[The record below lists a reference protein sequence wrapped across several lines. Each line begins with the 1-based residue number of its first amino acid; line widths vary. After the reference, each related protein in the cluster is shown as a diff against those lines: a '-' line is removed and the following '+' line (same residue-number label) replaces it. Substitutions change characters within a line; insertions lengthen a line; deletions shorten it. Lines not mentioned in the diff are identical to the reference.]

1 MELVER
7 AEASIPIDEISR
19 PMSDES
25 RSMKTPLTAVTT
37 RDEEAAGLPSK
48 SRSRA
53 WPMVA
58 FMAAS
63 GLVAWAVLH
72 FSAAAHVVKQVE
84 VAPPAPPAQTA
95 PATTSDEVTY
105 TSPAV
110 DSDVAN
116 GHGLL
121 EISAPG
127 DAVILVDGT
136 ERGRGGATLPLWAGL
151 HDVRISG
158 AQGEPHRAVEVR
170 AAKIAHIKF

>member
-1 MELVER
+1 
-7 AEASIPIDEISR
+7 
-19 PMSDES
+19 
-25 RSMKTPLTAVTT
+25 MKTPLTAVTT
-37 RDEEAAGLPSK
+37 HDDEAAGVPSRSK
-48 SRSRA
+48 SRA
-53 WPMVA
+53 WPMMVA

-72 FSAAAHVVKQVE
+72 FSAQTAPKAVE
-84 VAPPAPPAQTA
+84 IAPPPPPAQQA
-95 PATTSDEVTY
+95 AVTTVEGEVTY
-105 TSPAV
+105 TTPAV
-110 DSDVAN
+110 ESDVAT

-136 ERGRGGATLPLWAGL
+136 ERGRGGATLPLWAGV

-170 AAKIAHIKF
+170 AAQIAHIKF

>member
-1 MELVER
+1 
-7 AEASIPIDEISR
+7 
-19 PMSDES
+19 
-25 RSMKTPLTAVTT
+25 
-37 RDEEAAGLPSK
+37 
-48 SRSRA
+48 
-53 WPMVA
+53 MVA

-72 FSAAAHVVKQVE
+72 FSAAQTAPKAVE
-84 VAPPAPPAQTA
+84 IAPPPPPAQTQ
-95 PATTSDEVTY
+95 ATGSEEITY
-105 TSPAV
+105 TAPAV
-110 DSDVAN
+110 DNDVAV

-136 ERGRGGATLPLWAGL
+136 ERGRGGATLPLWAGV

-170 AAKIAHIKF
+170 AAKIAHLKF

>member
-1 MELVER
+1 
-7 AEASIPIDEISR
+7 
-19 PMSDES
+19 
-25 RSMKTPLTAVTT
+25 MKTPLTTVTT
-37 RDEEAAGLPSK
+37 HSDEIAGLRPK

-72 FSAAAHVVKQVE
+72 FSAAQHAPKQVE

-95 PATTSDEVTY
+95 AATNGDEVNY
-105 TSPAV
+105 TTQENELTA
-110 DSDVAN
+110 

-136 ERGRGGATLPLWAGL
+136 ERGRGGATLPLWAGV
-151 HDVRISG
+151 HDVRLSG

-170 AAKIAHIKF
+170 AAQIAHLKF